1 MLAFRLANSA
11 LPRPRAGEGSL
22 AKDVFGSIQK
32 ELGDERKSLG
42 GKYRDIFIGRPGPV
56 AFMKYALLAWL
67 SRFQGAIGYALR
79 KVFYPLLLGE
89 VGRGVVFGR
98 YLTFRH
104 PHKIRIGAGTVI
116 DDFAVLDAKG
126 EENDGIR
133 VGTQAYIGRNA
144 ILSCKEG
151 SIRLGDFTNISAN
164 CTLLSE
170 TEIVLGQY
178 CFLAGNCY
186 IVAGGNHSFVDVSKP
201 IMLQP
206 SLAKGGIRIGDDVWL
221 GAGVIV
227 LDGVTIGSHSV
238 VGAGSVVT
246 VPLPDYAF
254 ARGSRALK
262 IEDRRGAS
270 PAEK

>member
-1 MLAFRLANSA
+1 LISA
-11 LPRPRAGEGSL
+11 TLDPRPSEVSM
-22 AKDVFGSIQK
+22 AKDVYGSIQK
-32 ELGDERKSLG
+32 ELGDGRKSLG
-42 GKYRDIFIGRPGPV
+42 SKYRDIFVGRRGPIAFLKYEFLTCLSGAPG
-56 AFMKYALLAWL
+56 AL
-67 SRFQGAIGYALR
+67 GYALR
-79 KVFYPLLLGE
+79 KMFFPLLLGE
-89 VGRGVVFGR
+89 VGKGVVFGR

-104 PHKIRIGAGTVI
+104 PHKISIGAGTVI

-126 EENDGIR
+126 EENDGIS
-133 VGTQAYIGRNA
+133 VGEKAYIGRNA

-151 SIRLGDFTNISAN
+151 SIRLGNCTNISAN

-186 IVAGGNHSFVDVSKP
+186 LVAGGNHSFADISKP

-206 SLAKGGIRIGDDVWL
+206 SMAKGGIRIGEDVWL

-227 LDGVTIGSHSV
+227 LDGVNIGSHSV
-238 VGAGSVVT
+238 VGAGSVVSIT
-246 VPLPDYAF
+246 IPEYAF
-254 ARGSRALK
+254 ARGTRALK
-262 IEDRRGAS
+262 IQDRRNEP

>member
-1 MLAFRLANSA
+1 M
-11 LPRPRAGEGSL
+11 
-22 AKDVFGSIQK
+22 AKDVYGSIQK
-32 ELGDERKSLG
+32 ELGDGRKSLG
-42 GKYRDIFIGRPGPV
+42 GKYRDIFVGRSGAG
-56 AFMKYALLAWL
+56 AFLKYEFLTWL
-67 SRFQGAIGYALR
+67 SGFPGALGYALR
-79 KVFYPLLLGE
+79 KAFFPSLLGE

-133 VGTQAYIGRNA
+133 VGKQAYIGRNA

-151 SIRLGDFTNISAN
+151 SIRLGDHTNISAN

-170 TEIVLGQY
+170 TEISLGQF

-186 IVAGGNHSFVDVSKP
+186 LVAGGNHSFLDVSKP

-221 GAGVIV
+221 GAGVTV
-227 LDGVTIGSHSV
+227 LDGVTIGPHSV
-238 VGAGSVVT
+238 VGAGAVIAIAIPEYS
-246 VPLPDYAF
+246 F

-262 IEDRRGAS
+262 IEDRRGAA
-270 PAEK
+270 PAGK

>member
-1 MLAFRLANSA
+1 MLCSRVFLTAQIL
-11 LPRPRAGEGSL
+11 RACEVSL
-22 AKDVFGSIQK
+22 AKDVYGSIQK
-32 ELGDERKSLG
+32 ELGDGRKSLG
-42 GKYRDIFIGRPGPV
+42 HKYRDIFVGRRGPV
-56 AFMKYALLAWL
+56 AFVKYGLLSWL
-67 SRFQGAIGYALR
+67 ADFSGAFGYALR
-79 KVFYPLLLGE
+79 KFFYPFLLGD
-89 VGRGVVFGR
+89 VGKGVVFGR

-104 PHKIRIGAGTVI
+104 PHKIRIGSGTII

-133 VGTQAYIGRNA
+133 VGEHAYIGRNA

-170 TEIVLGQY
+170 TEIILGRY

-186 IVAGGNHSFVDVSKP
+186 LVAGGNHSFTDISTP

-206 SLAKGGIRIGDDVWL
+206 SLAKGGIHVGDDVWL

-227 LDGVTIGSHSV
+227 LDGVAIGSHSV
-238 VGAGSVVT
+238 VGAGST
-246 VPLPDYAF
+246 VSIPLPEYAF
-254 ARGSRALK
+254 ARGARTLK
-262 IEDRRGAS
+262 IEDRRGE
-270 PAEK
+270 PH

>member
-1 MLAFRLANSA
+1 M
-11 LPRPRAGEGSL
+11 
-22 AKDVFGSIQK
+22 AKDVYGSIQK
-32 ELGDERKSLG
+32 ELGDGRKSLG
-42 GKYRDIFIGRPGPV
+42 GKYRDIFIGRSGPA
-56 AFMKYALLAWL
+56 AFLKYAFLTWL
-67 SRFQGAIGYALR
+67 SRFQGAVGYALR
-79 KVFYPLLLGE
+79 KVFYPSLLGC
-89 VGRGVVFGR
+89 VGKGVVFGR

-116 DDFAVLDAKG
+116 DDYAVLDAKG
-126 EENDGIR
+126 EENDGI
-133 VGTQAYIGRNA
+133 VIGDQAYIGRGA

-151 SIRLGDFTNISAN
+151 SIRLGDHSNISAN

-170 TEIVLGQY
+170 TEISLGSY

-186 IVAGGNHSFVDVSKP
+186 LVAGGNHSFIDVSKP

-227 LDGVTIGSHSV
+227 LDGVAIGSHSV
-238 VGAGSVVT
+238 VGAGSVVAIN
-246 VPLPDYAF
+246 LPEYAF

-262 IEDRRGAS
+262 IEDRRGG
-270 PAEK
+270 PAAGK